1 MADLTA
7 NAPIRIWNGKSFSE
21 RWNIDTSGA
30 QTIYKGQAL
39 YLDTSADAIYVT
51 AFLDAQTVS
60 TTDIFIGIA
69 AESVSVAASAVELNA
84 DVEVYVDRSIIGF
97 KSAIFADAD
106 VGDQVY
112 MSDSATLSKTASE
125 NIEIGKLHRVHEGY
139 VYVKLVSP
147 FITANAT

>member
-30 QTIYKGQAL
+30 QTIYKGQPV

-60 TTDIFIGIA
+60 STDIFIGIA
-69 AESVSVAASAVELNA
+69 AESVAVAASATELAA

-97 KSAIFADAD
+97 KSDVYTDAD

-112 MSDSATLSKTASE
+112 MSDSATLSTDSSE
-125 NIEIGKLHRVHEGY
+125 NVEIGKLHRVHEGY
-139 VYVKLVSP
+139 AYVKLITP
-147 FITANAT
+147 FITANA